1 VVTIIAPP
9 PKASGPRAVSNKP
22 ALTAKE
28 ALAAKAKAAQ
38 AKVQKAPVR
47 TDEPAPEAATT
58 EAAAFDQADLTAS
71 WETAVEAA
79 RKAGDRASALVDAW
93 LAASNID
100 AIAAVV
106 DDDAVSG
113 AARKNAR
120 RALNVLKS
128 RGLAIPTKPRVS
140 RIDSRAAVAL
150 EATFLPP
157 DSTGTTAI
165 SITSRDA
172 SGRYHLAEVIVR
184 ENVGI
189 VNAGS
194 AWLSGTQLRE
204 GRARALEGLGVAPAH
219 VPVEWARARIAAAKK
234 QNAASGRILPLGLA
248 GCQELIELAAD
259 AVVVHPLADIEAA
272 VTSEVATARTAGSD
286 SLHEEPEF
294 RSWLPD
300 RGTLEDLL
308 QHLGQR
314 LGPQGTSDPQLVNTA
329 LREEMESSTDRFF
342 SPDVR
347 NVIATRMHDA
357 AISVRSRKGND
368 RATDVLAVAR
378 AVREAGLITAPPR
391 EIPFL
396 VAFMQKGI
404 SLMAHQGGGS
414 LRIPMAA
421 PAPQARQALEAPEA
435 PEAPQADEST
445 ESTG

>member
-1 VVTIIAPP
+1 MTIIAPP
-9 PKASGPRAVSNKP
+9 PKASGPRVAATKP

-28 ALAAKAKAAQ
+28 ALAAKTKAAQ
-38 AKVQKAPVR
+38 AKAPKAPVR
-47 TDEPAPEAATT
+47 TDEPAPAAA
-58 EAAAFDQADLTAS
+58 ESSAFDQADLTAT
-71 WETAVEAA
+71 WDAAIEAA

-93 LAASNID
+93 LAASNVE
-100 AIAAVV
+100 AIAAVA
-106 DDDAVSG
+106 DADAAPS

-128 RGLAIPTKPRVS
+128 RGVAIPTKPRVA
-140 RIDSRAAVAL
+140 RIDSRAEVAV

-157 DSTGTTAI
+157 DSSGTTAI

-184 ENVGI
+184 ENIGI

-194 AWLSGTQLRE
+194 AWLSGSQLRE
-204 GRARALEGLGVAPAH
+204 GRTRALEGLGVAPAQ
-219 VPVEWARARIAAAKK
+219 VPVDWARARIAAAKK
-234 QNAASGRILPLGLA
+234 LNAASGRILPLGLD
-248 GCQELIELAAD
+248 GCQELIEPA
-259 AVVVHPLADIEAA
+259 PEAA
-272 VTSEVATARTAGSD
+272 PAHPVADLEDGITSELASAVAPGSD

-308 QHLGQR
+308 QRLGQR

-329 LREEMESSTDRFF
+329 LREEMESATDRFF
-342 SPDVR
+342 SPEVR
-347 NVIATRMHDA
+347 NVIATRMKDA
-357 AISVRSRKGND
+357 AISIRARKGNA

-378 AVREAGLITAPPR
+378 AVREAGLITSPPR

-404 SLMAHQGGGS
+404 SLLAHQGGGS

-421 PAPQARQALEAPEA
+421 PAAP
-435 PEAPQADEST
+435 PADESAPA
-445 ESTG
+445 

>member
-1 VVTIIAPP
+1 
-9 PKASGPRAVSNKP
+9 
-22 ALTAKE
+22 
-28 ALAAKAKAAQ
+28 
-38 AKVQKAPVR
+38 
-47 TDEPAPEAATT
+47 
-58 EAAAFDQADLTAS
+58 
-71 WETAVEAA
+71 
-79 RKAGDRASALVDAW
+79 
-93 LAASNID
+93 
-100 AIAAVV
+100 
-106 DDDAVSG
+106 
-113 AARKNAR
+113 
-120 RALNVLKS
+120 VLKS
-128 RGLAIPTKPRVS
+128 RGLAIPAKPRVA
-140 RIDSRAAVAL
+140 RIDSRAEVAL

-204 GRARALEGLGVAPAH
+204 GRTRALEGLGVAPVQ

-234 QNAASGRILPLGLA
+234 QNAASGRILPLGLS
-248 GCQELIELAAD
+248 GCQELIESSSEE
-259 AVVVHPLADIEAA
+259 AVAHPLADLESAL
-272 VTSEVATARTAGSD
+272 TSEIAAARTPGSE

-300 RGTLEDLL
+300 RGTLEELL
-308 QHLGQR
+308 QRLGQR

-347 NVIATRMHDA
+347 NVIANRMHDA
-357 AISVRSRKGND
+357 AISVRARKGNA
-368 RATDVLAVAR
+368 RASEVLAVAR
-378 AVREAGLITAPPR
+378 AVREAGLITSPPR

-421 PAPQARQALEAPEA
+421 PSQQAPAAPPA
-435 PEAPQADEST
+435 PADEST
-445 ESTG
+445 ENAG

>member
-1 VVTIIAPP
+1 MTIIAPP
-9 PKASGPRAVSNKP
+9 PKASGGPRVAAAKP

-38 AKVQKAPVR
+38 AKAPKTPVR
-47 TDEPAPEAATT
+47 TDEPAP
-58 EAAAFDQADLTAS
+58 AAAAPSGFDQAELTAT
-71 WETAVEAA
+71 WDAAIEAA

-93 LAASNID
+93 LAASNVE
-100 AIAAVV
+100 AIAAVA
-106 DDDAVSG
+106 DADAAPS

-128 RGLAIPTKPRVS
+128 RGVAIPTKPRVA
-140 RIDSRAAVAL
+140 RIDSRAEVAV

-184 ENVGI
+184 ENIGI

-204 GRARALEGLGVAPAH
+204 GRARALEGLGVAPVQ
-219 VPVEWARARIAAAKK
+219 VPVDWARARIAAAKK
-234 QNAASGRILPLGLA
+234 LNAASGRILPLGLE
-248 GCQELIELAAD
+248 GCQELIEPA
-259 AVVVHPLADIEAA
+259 PEAA
-272 VTSEVATARTAGSD
+272 PTHPVADLDDGITSELALACAPGSD

-300 RGTLEDLL
+300 RGTLDDLL
-308 QHLGQR
+308 QRLGQR

-329 LREEMESSTDRFF
+329 LREEMEASTDRFF
-342 SPDVR
+342 SPEVR
-347 NVIATRMHDA
+347 NVIATRMNDA
-357 AISVRSRKGND
+357 AISVRARRGNA
-368 RATDVLAVAR
+368 RALDVLAVAR
-378 AVREAGLITAPPR
+378 AVREAGLITSPPR

-404 SLMAHQGGGS
+404 SLLAHQGGGS

-421 PAPQARQALEAPEA
+421 PQGAPPAP
-435 PEAPQADEST
+435 PADESA
-445 ESTG
+445 STG